1 MPDSKDFGTLIK
13 LPKIIPMSNAM
24 RMLLNAE
31 GVKLPMDMAASP
43 KTRLNKIPL
52 RLDLTVSSIIE
63 MQN

>member
-1 MPDSKDFGTLIK
+1 
-13 LPKIIPMSNAM
+13 
-24 RMLLNAE
+24 
-31 GVKLPMDMAASP
+31 VKLPMDMAASP